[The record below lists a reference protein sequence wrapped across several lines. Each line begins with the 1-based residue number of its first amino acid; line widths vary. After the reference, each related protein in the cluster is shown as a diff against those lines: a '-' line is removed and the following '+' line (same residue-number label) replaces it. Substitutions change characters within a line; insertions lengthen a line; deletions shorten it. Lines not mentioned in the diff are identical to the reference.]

1 MKGWAATCGFIAILA
16 TTCAASAEGDPKNG
30 KLIAGRCTLC
40 HGDGNARSTSYQIV
54 PMLAGQPASYLVKE
68 MQNYAAGIREDT
80 SRNGR
85 MSSILQSLSAQD
97 FEDIAAYFAAE
108 ERY

>member
-1 MKGWAATCGFIAILA
+1 
-16 TTCAASAEGDPKNG
+16 
-30 KLIAGRCTLC
+30 
-40 HGDGNARSTSYQIV
+40 
-54 PMLAGQPASYLVKE
+54 MLAGQPASYLVKE